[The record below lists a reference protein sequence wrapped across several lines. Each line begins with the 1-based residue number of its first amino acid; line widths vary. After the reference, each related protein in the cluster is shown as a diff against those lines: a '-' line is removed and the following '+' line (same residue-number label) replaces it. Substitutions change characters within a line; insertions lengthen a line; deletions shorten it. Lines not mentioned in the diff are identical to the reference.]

1 MVPIQL
7 PKEARRVPS
16 NRECVQKPDAREER
30 VVTGRQ
36 NRSEDHG
43 VHDAPGGLCARH
55 FEDEREGRRFNRAVV
70 ERGIVVGNVE
80 ADDQGGEDAIVHQ

>member
-7 PKEARRVPS
+7 RKEARRVPS
-16 NRECVQKPDAREER
+16 YRECVQKPDAREER

-36 NRSEDHG
+36 NRSQDHS
-43 VHDAPGGLCARH
+43 VHDTPGGFCARQ
-55 FEDEREGRRFNRAVV
+55 FEDEREGRRFDCAVV

-80 ADDQGGEDAIVHQ
+80 ADDQGG